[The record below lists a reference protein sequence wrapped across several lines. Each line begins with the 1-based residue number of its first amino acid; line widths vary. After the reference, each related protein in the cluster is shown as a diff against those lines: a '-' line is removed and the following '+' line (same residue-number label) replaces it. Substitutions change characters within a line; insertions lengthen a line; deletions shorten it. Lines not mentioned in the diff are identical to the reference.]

1 MDQKAAV
8 HRSSSPCEPRLS
20 AGRLL
25 LRPLQPG
32 DADALFAI
40 FSDAE
45 TMRYWSSAPWTS
57 PTQAA
62 ALITSAQLGHADG
75 SALRF
80 GLEIVAS
87 GQLIGTCTLYS
98 FSSSNRRCETGYILG
113 RAHWGHG
120 YMAEAMPALLAH
132 AFGALDLNRV
142 EADIDPRNEASAR
155 LLERLHFKKEGFM
168 RERWIVNGEICDTD
182 YYGLLRAD
190 WLAATR

>member
-1 MDQKAAV
+1 MD
-8 HRSSSPCEPRLS
+8 SFSDSPNKQQLP

-25 LRPLQPG
+25 LRPLQAA

-45 TMRYWSSAPWTS
+45 TMRYWSSAAWTS
-57 PTQAA
+57 MSQAE
-62 ALITSAQLGHADG
+62 ALITAAELGHADG

-87 GQLIGTCTLYS
+87 GQLIGTCTLYG
-98 FSSSNRRCETGYILG
+98 FSSSNRRCEVGYILG
-113 RAHWGHG
+113 RAYWGHG

-142 EADIDPRNEASAR
+142 EADIDPRNTASAR
-155 LLERLHFKKEGFM
+155 LLERLRFKKEGFM

-190 WLAATR
+190 WLAAAP